1 MFRIEDIFIHLF
13 FVSQA
18 YDDFNNLNSTSFVT
32 VHIISVNDKEHV
44 LYLNGVKRTINYLT
58 SFTEQ
63 GEGVFLSQNLLIE
76 DDDSGV
82 NELTEAVISI
92 QDSMLLPGYYSYM

>member
-1 MFRIEDIFIHLF
+1 M
-13 FVSQA
+13 
-18 YDDFNNLNSTSFVT
+18 
-32 VHIISVNDKEHV
+32 
-44 LYLNGVKRTINYLT
+44 LYLNGVNKTINYLT

-63 GEGVFLSQNLLIE
+63 GEGVLLSQNLEIE

-92 QDSMLLPGYYSYM
+92 QDSMLLQFMGIIVICN